1 MDIQVI
7 LKAAPE
13 IFTQLLAFLI
23 VLWILRKFAFKP
35 VLGIIDQ
42 RRKVIEDSF
51 LEIDKKKR
59 DLEDLEKNYRKKLEN
74 IEQEARTKIQEA
86 ANVGVALA
94 KDIQEKARHDAQK
107 LIDRAKSEI
116 DQDIEKAKL
125 GFRDEIVALSSLM
138 TEKILRE
145 KIDAREHE
153 KLVDRFI
160 KDLEKVG

>member
-1 MDIQVI
+1 MGNSQI
-7 LKAAPE
+7 LKEVAVQ
-13 IFTQLLAFLI
+13 ILGFGVVFLI
-23 VLWILRKFAFKP
+23 LKKFAWSGL
-35 VLGIIDQ
+35 LGVIDA
-42 RRKVIEDSF
+42 RRKKIEQGFKDIEDQKKG
-51 LEIDKKKR
+51 LEN
-59 DLEDLEKNYRKKLEN
+59 LEKEYRTRLEN

-125 GFRDEIVALSSLM
+125 GFRDDIVALSSLM